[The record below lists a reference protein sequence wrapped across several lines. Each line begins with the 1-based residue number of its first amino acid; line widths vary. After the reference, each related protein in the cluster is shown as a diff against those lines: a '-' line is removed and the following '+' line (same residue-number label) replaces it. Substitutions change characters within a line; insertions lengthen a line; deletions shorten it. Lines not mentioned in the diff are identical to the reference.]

1 MLSDHNSDSIRT
13 KLVDFL
19 RAELEKKNRNVPDLE
34 TASLFNSGLLDSL
47 GAVRLVLFIE
57 QGFGITK
64 ALNVSNLSSID
75 TIEEIEQRI
84 KEAGG
89 R

>member
-1 MLSDHNSDSIRT
+1 MPSDHSSVSIRAQLIAFI
-13 KLVDFL
+13 K
-19 RAELEKKNRNVPDLE
+19 AELEKKNRAVPDLE

-47 GAVRLVLFIE
+47 VAVRLVLFIE

-75 TIEEIEQRI
+75 TIDEIELRI

-89 R
+89 H

>member
-1 MLSDHNSDSIRT
+1 MPSDHSSVPIRT
-13 KLVDFL
+13 RLVDFL
-19 RAELEKKNRNVPDLE
+19 RAELEKKNRKVPDLE

-47 GAVRLVLFIE
+47 VAVRLVLFIE

-89 R
+89 H

>member
-1 MLSDHNSDSIRT
+1 MPSDQSSVPIRT
-13 KLVDFL
+13 RLVEFL
-19 RAELEKKNRNVPDLE
+19 RAELEKKNRKVPDLE

-47 GAVRLVLFIE
+47 VAVRLVLFIE

-89 R
+89 H